1 MADREIAFSG
11 VILESLSIGCGKL
24 AVRLTGSTVIDPTDE
39 LGVSGPEGY
48 VGVVGDG
55 EIADADDYTRREES
69 RRNRRA
75 GRALGENVMSGRRAG
90 QDQISSV
97 RASGV
102 ERRDW
107 GSGEMRGR
115 RVGGRPQLYTS
126 RRWLMGVT
134 WWWFLIL
141 AIVARFSDWPSPI
154 SNSPRG
160 L

>member
-1 MADREIAFSG
+1 M
-11 VILESLSIGCGKL
+11 ESLSIGCGKL

-75 GRALGENVMSGRRAG
+75 GRALGKNVMSGRRAG

-97 RASGV
+97 WASGV

-115 RVGGRPQLYTS
+115 RGR
-126 RRWLMGVT
+126 W
-134 WWWFLIL
+134 
-141 AIVARFSDWPSPI
+141 
-154 SNSPRG
+154 
-160 L
+160 